1 MHGHEVYCF
10 YTTSFDDIC
19 THRNMK
25 RLVATCEKP
34 TPPLPAMP
42 DINTQKR
49 PPHLPL
55 TESSG
60 TSIESQPH
68 LGTCWSVGEHAC
80 RNRFSRSQPAYVA
93 GLAQCFLPASF
104 CLEVLQTR
112 RKYECKCY
120 FSSTKDRVEVLKHA
134 RKITRV
140 LTPSSLE
147 KLKDPQYTVP
157 SVASGFAHLPKSI

>member
-1 MHGHEVYCF
+1 MHGHEVYVF

-93 GLAQCFLPASF
+93 GLAQCFCQQVFVWKFFKQEGNMNASATFPAQKIE
-104 CLEVLQTR
+104 L
-112 RKYECKCY
+112 K
-120 FSSTKDRVEVLKHA
+120 SSNMQ
-134 RKITRV
+134 
-140 LTPSSLE
+140 E
-147 KLKDPQYTVP
+147 KLPEF
-157 SVASGFAHLPKSI
+157 SHRLP

>member
-80 RNRFSRSQPAYVA
+80 RNRFSRSQQPMWLVSLNVFASK
-93 GLAQCFLPASF
+93 FLSGSSSNKK
-104 CLEVLQTR
+104 EIWMQVLLFQHKRSSWSPQT
-112 RKYECKCY
+112 CKKNY
-120 FSSTKDRVEVLKHA
+120 
-134 RKITRV
+134 
-140 LTPSSLE
+140 PSSH
-147 KLKDPQYTVP
+147 TVFP
-157 SVASGFAHLPKSI
+157 RETERSPVHSALCRQRFRTPP

>member
-1 MHGHEVYCF
+1 MHGHEVYGF

-60 TSIESQPH
+60 TSIEAQPH
-68 LGTCWSVGEHAC
+68 LGTCLQKSILQEPASLCGW
-80 RNRFSRSQPAYVA
+80 SRSM
-93 GLAQCFLPASF
+93 FLPASF

-134 RKITRV
+134 RIITRV

>member
-1 MHGHEVYCF
+1 MRKAHPATACNARHQHPEEAAPSAAYRKLRHIHCIPAPSG
-10 YTTSFDDIC
+10 
-19 THRNMK
+19 NM
-25 RLVATCEKP
+25 LV
-34 TPPLPAMP
+34 
-42 DINTQKR
+42 
-49 PPHLPL
+49 
-55 TESSG
+55 SW
-60 TSIESQPH
+60 
-68 LGTCWSVGEHAC
+68 GTCLQKSILQEPASLCGW
-80 RNRFSRSQPAYVA
+80 SRSM
-93 GLAQCFLPASF
+93 FLPASF

-134 RKITRV
+134 RIITRV